1 LDNDLKVRRSITQ
14 ATKINKLIASDVGR
28 PITDPASELFHS
40 ELTADA
46 QEVLQKLGISEKPI
60 TLREGRWFTVRIMPY
75 RTLDDRIDGVV
86 ITFADF
92 TTTET
97 LEAQLRE
104 KRAALERQ
112 VAKQPLDTD
121 PSREKVTATPA
132 AGFPTKNCHL
142 FSYSVVF
149 ALKCCLR

>member
-1 LDNDLKVRRSITQ
+1 
-14 ATKINKLIASDVGR
+14 
-28 PITDPASELFHS
+28 
-40 ELTADA
+40 
-46 QEVLQKLGISEKPI
+46 
-60 TLREGRWFTVRIMPY
+60 MPY

-132 AGFPTKNCHL
+132 AGFPTKNWQR
-142 FSYSVVF
+142 SVRSARPFQLSSVF
-149 ALKCCLR
+149 I